1 MQTVLSMGQLYTT
14 RMAMNKRERIEI
26 RFMIFMKE
34 MLQTIKLIT
43 KTCKTL
49 LLTLINQVSNI
60 K

>member
-1 MQTVLSMGQLYTT
+1 MQTVLSMDQLYTT

-34 MLQTIKLIT
+34 RQQTIKPIT

>member
-1 MQTVLSMGQLYTT
+1 MQTVLSMDQLYTT

-49 LLTLINQVSNI
+49 LLTLINEVSNI
-60 K
+60 

>member
-1 MQTVLSMGQLYTT
+1 MQTALSKDQLYTT

-34 MLQTIKLIT
+34 MLRTIKLIT

-60 K
+60 T